1 MLAGSILLVRVKLI
15 LKIKKLT
22 QAQLD
27 ILLWNITRVN
37 NFDNILHA
45 LLSKGRSCILL
56 VRSTIIATDYW
67 ITI

>member
-27 ILLWNITRVN
+27 ILL
-37 NFDNILHA
+37 
-45 LLSKGRSCILL
+45 
-56 VRSTIIATDYW
+56 
-67 ITI
+67 